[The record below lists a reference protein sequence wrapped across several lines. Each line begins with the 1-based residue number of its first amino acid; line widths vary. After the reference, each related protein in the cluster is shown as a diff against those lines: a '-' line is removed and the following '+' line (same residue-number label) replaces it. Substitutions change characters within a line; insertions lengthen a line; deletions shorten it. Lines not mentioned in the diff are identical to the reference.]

1 MIESKRNGRSLGTIA
16 AAVVLAMGLSL
27 LLAGAGMAAGSAGS
41 SRAAVDAGW
50 GAATIVANLFYVPCK
65 VLYAVAG
72 ATAGTVAYA
81 ASGGNRETA
90 DKVWVL
96 SIGGDYVL
104 TADMVAGRQEI
115 QFSGRPG
122 D

>member
-1 MIESKRNGRSLGTIA
+1 MMKLRRNRRSTGTMA
-16 AAVVLAMGLSL
+16 AAVVLATGLSL
-27 LLAGAGMAAGSAGS
+27 LLAGEGMAAGS
-41 SRAAVDAGW
+41 SRAAADAGW

-90 DKVWVL
+90 DKVWVP